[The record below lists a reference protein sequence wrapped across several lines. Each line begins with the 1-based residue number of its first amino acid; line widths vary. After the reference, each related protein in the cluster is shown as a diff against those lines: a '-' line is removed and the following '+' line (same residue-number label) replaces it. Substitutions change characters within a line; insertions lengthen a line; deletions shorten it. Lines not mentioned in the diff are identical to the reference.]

1 MNPPIIA
8 FFNNKGGVGKTSLV
22 YHLAWM
28 YFDLGLRVVA
38 ADLDPQANLTSAF
51 LDEDRLEEIW
61 ESNTDTYNTG
71 FRCIKPLLSGIGDI
85 ASPNLEKIEDGLSL
99 LVGDLQLSG
108 FEDELSSQ
116 WSDCLDRK
124 ERSFRVISAFWRVLS
139 QAAASNKA
147 DVVLVD
153 LGPNLGAINRAALI
167 ASDYIVV
174 PLSPDLF
181 SLQGLKNLGPTIRRW
196 REEWQ
201 ERILKNPAP
210 DLALPLGKMQ
220 PIGYVIL
227 QHGIRYDRPVK
238 AYQRWIERIPD
249 TYNTQVVKIGDE
261 GIKNKQLVH
270 LDWYQEQL
278 ADSGYSNFHSLFV
291 FHSETVADSSR
302 DPNRLALIKHY
313 QSLMPMAQE
322 SHKPIFHLKPADGA
336 IGGHINAVQNVYED
350 FKILAINIADRTELS
365 LPNVNG

>member
-1 MNPPIIA
+1 MNAPIIA

-28 YFDLGLRVVA
+28 YSDLGLRVVA

-51 LDEDRLEEIW
+51 LEEDRLEEIW
-61 ESNTDTYNTG
+61 DHDSTPRYNTV
-71 FRCIKPLLSGIGDI
+71 FRCVKPLLSGIGDI
-85 ASPNLEKIEDGLSL
+85 ANPELENIEDGLSL
-99 LVGDLQLSG
+99 LIGDLQLSG

-124 ERSFRVISAFWRVLS
+124 ERAFRVISAFWRILN
-139 QAAASNKA
+139 QAAESYSA

-181 SLQGLKNLGPTIRRW
+181 SLQGLKNLGPTVWRW

-201 ERILKNPAP
+201 ERIPKNPAP
-210 DLALPLGKMQ
+210 DLLLPRGQMQ

-227 QHGIRYDRPVK
+227 QHGVRFDRPVK
-238 AYQRWIERIPD
+238 AFQRWIEKIPD
-249 TYNTQVVKIGDE
+249 VYHTDVLREPEVI
-261 GIKNKQLVH
+261 
-270 LDWYQEQL
+270 
-278 ADSGYSNFHSLFV
+278 SLTP
-291 FHSETVADSSR
+291 SIDTE
-302 DPNRLALIKHY
+302 RLALLKHY

-322 SHKPIFHLKPADGA
+322 SRKPIFHLKPADGA
-336 IGGHINAVQNVYED
+336 IGAHIYAVKDVYKD
-350 FKILAINIADRTELS
+350 FKQLAKKIASKTGLL
-365 LPNVNG
+365 LPDLL